1 MKTKKFFGSAAI
13 VAAAMVL
20 LLGCV
25 ILLFGYR
32 FSSADSAR
40 YGNVYYYGTNDSGT
54 VYTPDGKITYYPKMN
69 KLVYENGDV
78 YEGEIRGYLPNG
90 IGIYTS
96 RYGEVVEGEFSDGLA
111 NGYCRVTLASGNRY
125 EGLIT
130 DGEWDENGVL
140 TLVYSDGEEIPQGS
154 FVNSRLEGEVTYS
167 YRNGA
172 NYVGG
177 YQNGLPHGVGAL
189 TYANGD
195 KYEGNFIRYES
206 SSVYWWTY
214 FLSNGNF
221 RNSYYY

>member
-140 TLVYSDGEEIPQGS
+140 TLVYSDGEEIPQG
-154 FVNSRLEGEVTYS
+154 
-167 YRNGA
+167 
-172 NYVGG
+172 GG
-177 YQNGLPHGVGAL
+177 GSLRRTA
-189 TYANGD
+189 D
-195 KYEGNFIRYES
+195 
-206 SSVYWWTY
+206 
-214 FLSNGNF
+214 F
-221 RNSYYY
+221 RNYLLDYLFDLRVCPVDCHFCSLLSKNIFCF